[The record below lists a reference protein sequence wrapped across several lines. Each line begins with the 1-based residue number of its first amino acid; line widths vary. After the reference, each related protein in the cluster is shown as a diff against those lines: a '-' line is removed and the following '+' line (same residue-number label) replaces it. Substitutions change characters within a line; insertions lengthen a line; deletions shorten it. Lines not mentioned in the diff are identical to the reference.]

1 MTSDNYDIGRL
12 RWVQRIGK
20 TVEKGRTVGHDKES
34 VVKLSD
40 IARLAGVSVT
50 TASYVINGKAEQQR
64 ISQATVERVRAVVEA
79 HGFTPNPQAA
89 GLRSRHTRTLGFIL
103 PDLENPSYARLA
115 KQLEQGARA
124 RGYQLEKGL
133 N

>member
-1 MTSDNYDIGRL
+1 MVACASRPTRVKLPGPGSVASPGNN
-12 RWVQRIGK
+12 K
-20 TVEKGRTVGHDKES
+20 EKS
-34 VVKLSD
+34 VKLSD

-64 ISQATVERVRAVVEA
+64 ISTSTVERVRAVVEA
-79 HGFTPNPQAA
+79 HDFTPNPQAA

-103 PDLENPSYARLA
+103 PDLENPSYARIA

-124 RGYQLEKGL
+124 RGWKISC
-133 N
+133 

>member
-1 MTSDNYDIGRL
+1 L
-12 RWVQRIGK
+12 
-20 TVEKGRTVGHDKES
+20 
-34 VVKLSD
+34 KLSD

-64 ISQATVERVRAVVEA
+64 ISSATVERVRAVVQA

-103 PDLENPSYARLA
+103 PDLET
-115 KQLEQGARA
+115 QLRTNCQVVGTGRARA
-124 RGYQLEKGL
+124 RLSIADRQLRR
-133 N
+133 